1 MPASD
6 SQPVPELGDPP
17 AALDLSAATSDERSS
32 PDLGPWEDLATPLS
46 PATDSTASPDPSTA
60 LGLIWGVQDAS
71 VRDAPA
77 QHAPHDRS
85 PVLVLLLLDSTPD
98 VTVWDTPDLIAG
110 DYPDL
115 TPQCPVSEAL
125 HIPAPGVRADPPSAL
140 DSPSLPS
147 DLGLALGP
155 ALGPA
160 LGDLPA
166 LVWEPSQPGLI
177 SSTGEQQ
184 APVGE
189 HHRACSPLLGPASVG
204 ESLPLGLLSSLDM
217 GALLARLCGGAPTAP
232 DLLQWAGPTLKCHQY
247 GQPQHSVPWLLLACL

>member
-60 LGLIWGVQDAS
+60 LGPIWGVQDAS

-155 ALGPA
+155 ALGP
-160 LGDLPA
+160 
-166 LVWEPSQPGLI
+166 
-177 SSTGEQQ
+177 
-184 APVGE
+184 
-189 HHRACSPLLGPASVG
+189 
-204 ESLPLGLLSSLDM
+204 
-217 GALLARLCGGAPTAP
+217 GG
-232 DLLQWAGPTLKCHQY
+232 
-247 GQPQHSVPWLLLACL
+247 LACLSLGTVAARPYLLYWGTARPCGGTPPRLLSAAGACLSWGVAAAGPALLPGHGGTPGPPLWGSPPST